1 MMNDPWEISNELLSG
16 WLEFID
22 ECEADKGK
30 LMKDTDLFI
39 LSRAQ
44 IIALVQASAGPE
56 CESDNYINFMMHE
69 MELEALPENSIA
81 ILYKGSGGDLMMR
94 SIKEGQR

>member
-1 MMNDPWEISNELLSG
+1 MNDPWEISNELLSG

-44 IIALVQASAGPE
+44 II
-56 CESDNYINFMMHE
+56 
-69 MELEALPENSIA
+69 
-81 ILYKGSGGDLMMR
+81 DLNP
-94 SIKEGQR
+94 